1 MISKYEQE
9 LYDSM
14 FEGLYIVNKE
24 RKIEY
29 WNKSAE
35 DITGY
40 LAQDMV
46 GKYCYDGILRH
57 VDDKGTLLC
66 HNGCPLQNTIKTEE
80 HMEQRVYLHH
90 KMGYRVPVIVKSI
103 PKYDNE
109 NNIIGAIELFRDI
122 REEENVLSEN
132 KQLQEKV
139 VTDQLTKSYNRYYVD
154 YYLDSLIEEYNKFQ
168 ISFGILFFDIDHF
181 KNVNDTYGH
190 DVGDLVLQL
199 ISSTVM
205 GNIRVEDRLGRFGGE
220 EFILMVKISN
230 SKALKHVAE
239 KLRMLIEHSSL
250 HVNGETIH
258 VTCSIGGLM
267 YDETMAKDD
276 FIKKADSYMY
286 QAKGTG
292 RNKSI
297 IEG

>member
-1 MISKYEQE
+1 
-9 LYDSM
+9 
-14 FEGLYIVNKE
+14 VNKE

-109 NNIIGAIELFRDI
+109 NNIIGA
-122 REEENVLSEN
+122 
-132 KQLQEKV
+132 
-139 VTDQLTKSYNRYYVD
+139 TDQLTKAYNRYYVD

-297 IEG
+297 IEGE